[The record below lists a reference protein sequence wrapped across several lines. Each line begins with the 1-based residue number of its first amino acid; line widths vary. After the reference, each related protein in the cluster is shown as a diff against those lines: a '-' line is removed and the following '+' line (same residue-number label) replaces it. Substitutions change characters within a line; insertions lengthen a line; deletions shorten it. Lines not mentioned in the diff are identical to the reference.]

1 MSSVRVNN
9 VAGTIRMLSID
20 ADKIEKAA
28 IYALSQVAFEVERQA
43 KLNASGPVRK
53 RYANGKTEPE
63 RHVNWAGGGPNGPNV
78 ISGSLRR
85 SIHTEVRRIGFGDYI
100 ATVSPTMIY
109 ARAVELGNPRWKG
122 GVKYPYL
129 IPAANSVRPRMNQI
143 FMTAY
148 MRKRQR

>member
-1 MSSVRVNN
+1 MSDSVKVSN

-28 IYALSQVAFEVERQA
+28 IYALSQVAFTVEREA
-43 KLNASGPVRK
+43 KINASGPTRK
-53 RYANGKTEPE
+53 GFASGKIEPP
-63 RHVNWAGGGPNGPNV
+63 RHIPWSGAGPNV

-85 SIHTEVRRIGFGDYI
+85 SIHTEVRRIGFGDYV

-109 ARAVELGNPRWKG
+109 ARAVELGNRRWKS